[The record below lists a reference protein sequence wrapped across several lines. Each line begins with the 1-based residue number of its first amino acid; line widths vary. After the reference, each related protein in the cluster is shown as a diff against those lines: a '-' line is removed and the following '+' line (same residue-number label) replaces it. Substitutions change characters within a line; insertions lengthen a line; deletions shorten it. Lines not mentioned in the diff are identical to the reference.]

1 MDELKERQ
9 EEMGVDLQRLIGEI
23 LRRIWIVILAAIV
36 GGVGTFLGTFY
47 LVTPMYESS
56 AMFYVNNKSF
66 SIGDASLSLESGD
79 ISAAKSLVSS
89 YIVILKTRES
99 LNDVIDYAGVDRTYG
114 QLKEMIT
121 AAAVNSTEIFE
132 VVVTSDDPKEAER
145 IADAIAH
152 ILPKRISSII
162 EGTSAKVVDHAVVAS
177 RPSSPNYTVNTMV
190 GILMGVFLS
199 VCGIA
204 LWAIF
209 DVTIRT
215 EEDITSCCHVPVL
228 AAVPDMENPTKGG
241 YYYYGN
247 GSRKSETAKP
257 AAGKT
262 AIIGGGIS
270 FTASEAYKLLRTKLQ
285 FSFADDNTSRVI
297 GVTSAL
303 TGEGKSVSSINLA
316 YSLSQLD
323 KRVLLVDCDMRR
335 PSLSTKLP
343 IAKIPGLSNY
353 LAGQCH
359 LEELFQP
366 CGIAGDVD
374 AFSVVAAGRN
384 PPNPVELLSS
394 VKMQKMLEYLR
405 TKYDYIILD
414 LPPVGE
420 VTDALAVAKLTDG
433 MLLVVRQNY
442 CTRVALAS
450 TVRQFSFV
458 NSRLLGIVS
467 NCAHEHTG
475 SYGKKYYKKYH
486 GKYERSYARAFKK
499 SKNAAAFEAE
509 SKEAAGSEDN
519 A

>member
-1 MDELKERQ
+1 MDELREKN
-9 EEMGVDLQRLIGEI
+9 EEMGVDLQRLVGEI
-23 LRRIWIVILAAIV
+23 LRRIWIVVLAAIV
-36 GGVGTFLGTFY
+36 GAAGSFLGTYY
-47 LVTPMYESS
+47 LITPLYESS
-56 AMFYVNNKSF
+56 AMFYVNNKSI
-66 SIGDASLSLESGD
+66 SVGSASVSLESGD
-79 ISAAKSLVSS
+79 ISAAKSLVDS

-99 LNDVIDYAGVDRTYG
+99 LSDVIDYAGVKRSYG
-114 QLKEMIT
+114 QLREMIS
-121 AAAVNSTEIFE
+121 AERVNSTEIFE
-132 VVVTSDDPKEAER
+132 VVVTSPDPAEAER

-162 EGTSAKVVDHAVVAS
+162 EGTSAKVVDHAVTPS

-190 GILMGVFLS
+190 GFLMGFFLS
-199 VCGIA
+199 VCAIA

-209 DVTIRT
+209 DITIRT
-215 EEDITSCCHVPVL
+215 EEDITGSCQIPVL
-228 AAVPDMENPTKGG
+228 AAVPDMEAPTKGG

-247 GSRKSETAKP
+247 RKQEHA
-257 AAGKT
+257 KT
-262 AIIGGGIS
+262 AEKNTVLFGSGIS

-285 FSFADDNTSRVI
+285 FSFADDNTSRII

-303 TGEGKSVSSINLA
+303 TGEGKSISSINLA

-323 KRVLLVDCDMRR
+323 KKVLLIDCDMRR
-335 PSLSTKLP
+335 PSLSTKLH

-359 LEELFQP
+359 MEDLFQP
-366 CGIAGDVD
+366 CGISGEQD

-394 VKMQKMLEYLR
+394 AKMEKMLGRLR
-405 TKYDYIILD
+405 QSYDYIILD

-442 CTRVALAS
+442 CTRVALNS

-458 NSRLLGIVS
+458 NSRLLGIVN
-467 NCAHEHTG
+467 NCASEHTG
-475 SYGKKYYKKYH
+475 TYGKKYYKKYH
-486 GKYERSYARAFKK
+486 GRYESSYARAFKK
-499 SKNAAAFEAE
+499 GKAPAHDSNARD
-509 SKEAAGSEDN
+509 EDK

>member
-1 MDELKERQ
+1 
-9 EEMGVDLQRLIGEI
+9 
-23 LRRIWIVILAAIV
+23 
-36 GGVGTFLGTFY
+36 
-47 LVTPMYESS
+47 
-56 AMFYVNNKSF
+56 
-66 SIGDASLSLESGD
+66 
-79 ISAAKSLVSS
+79 
-89 YIVILKTRES
+89 
-99 LNDVIDYAGVDRTYG
+99 
-114 QLKEMIT
+114 
-121 AAAVNSTEIFE
+121 
-132 VVVTSDDPKEAER
+132 
-145 IADAIAH
+145 
-152 ILPKRISSII
+152 
-162 EGTSAKVVDHAVVAS
+162 
-177 RPSSPNYTVNTMV
+177 
-190 GILMGVFLS
+190 
-199 VCGIA
+199 
-204 LWAIF
+204 
-209 DVTIRT
+209 
-215 EEDITSCCHVPVL
+215 
-228 AAVPDMENPTKGG
+228 MENPTKGG